1 MYALQTPLQTR
12 HPLRIV
18 RSAFLAFL
26 ITAGVTS
33 GTADAQKAP
42 ARGSKPAGVAKSGPT
57 TVIMFDMIVG
67 GTYSIKKNGTDL
79 SSVDAGPFGVLT
91 FHDVTSTGDIFQIM
105 WTGDNPVKPSTLT
118 GLTASG
124 TDVGCANI
132 SWNTPDPG
140 DYVYEYVLAW
150 GPSPGTFTDS
160 TVVNTSSVSS
170 QGGTSTYIHCGLP
183 DGRYCFTIRA
193 HNLYDMWSAYT
204 AQACADVTNG
214 STQGPAPPQGVA
226 VSQTGP
232 GCATVTWNAVS
243 DPSVSGYRVYH
254 GQQSSTYTD
263 SVDAGQAT
271 SRKICSLAEGT
282 HYFAVKSYTGGGV
295 NSVFS
300 VERAVTISNRP
311 AAPQNVAVSE
321 TDFGCAAISWDAAGG
336 LASGYKVYYGDQSG
350 VYVDSLNVGDNTNA
364 EICGFSEGTYYFAV
378 KSYASAGDHSDFSTE
393 RSLAMAGIDDQA
405 PTVSSMN
412 PADGEPDVEL
422 NRSIRFVL
430 ADDKTG
436 IDRSSVTVTVNGAEI
451 TNVGFVGD
459 PSSYNVVA
467 KPAADFAANTT
478 IDVSV
483 TVSDQALPPNQRTA
497 SWSFDTGD
505 VTITDNDPPVFASTS
520 PADRA
525 TNVAED
531 AEIRVN
537 VTDSGLG
544 IDLGRIEFY
553 VDDNAVTY
561 TTGGDA
567 ADLTLIYENTD
578 GFAEGATVNVR
589 LVVFDQAD
597 NRKEKSFSFTVKS
610 DLASI
615 PPSDMG
621 QIVPNGYWASDPSRP
636 LEVRNLPM
644 SWTVRIFDTVGRSV
658 RNYSN
663 NTTDGAD
670 WMWDFNNDHGQRVAR
685 ALYLVR
691 VTDPDGK
698 VRQSGRF
705 LVQSDP

>member
-1 MYALQTPLQTR
+1 
-12 HPLRIV
+12 
-18 RSAFLAFL
+18 
-26 ITAGVTS
+26 
-33 GTADAQKAP
+33 
-42 ARGSKPAGVAKSGPT
+42 
-57 TVIMFDMIVG
+57 MFNMKVG
-67 GTYSIKKNGTDL
+67 GTYSIKKNGADL
-79 SSVDAGPFGVLT
+79 SSVDAGPFGVLR

-105 WTGDNPVKPSTLT
+105 WTGDNPVKPSTPT

-183 DGRYCFTIRA
+183 DGRYCFAIRA

-204 AQACADVTNG
+204 AQECADVTNG
-214 STQGPAPPQGVA
+214 STQGPPPPQGVA
-226 VSQTGP
+226 VSQTGL

-243 DPSVSGYRVYH
+243 DPSVSGYMVYY
-254 GQQSSTYTD
+254 GQQSSAYTD

-271 SRKICSLAEGT
+271 SREICSLAEGT

-300 VERAVTISNRP
+300 AERAVTISNRP

-350 VYVDSLNVGDNTNA
+350 VYVDSLNVGDDTNA

-378 KSYASAGDHSDFSTE
+378 KSYASAGDHSDFSAE
-393 RSLAMAGIDDQA
+393 RSLAMAGVDDTA

-412 PADGEPDVEL
+412 PADGEQDVEL
-422 NRSIRFVL
+422 NRSISFVL
-430 ADDKTG
+430 VDDKTG
-436 IDRSSVTVTVNGAEI
+436 VDQSSVTVTANGTEI

-459 PSSYNVVA
+459 PSSYNVA
-467 KPAADFAANTT
+467 AAPAADFPANTT

-483 TVSDQALPPNQRTA
+483 TVSDLALPPNQRTA

-505 VTITDNDPPVFASTS
+505 TKITDIDPPVIGNTS
-520 PADRA
+520 PADGA

-531 AEIRVN
+531 AEIRVD

-553 VDDNAVTY
+553 VDSYQVAY
-561 TTGGDA
+561 TTLGDL
-567 ADLTLIYENTD
+567 ADLTLIYENTV
-578 GFAEGATVNVR
+578 GFAAGARVDVR
-589 LVVFDQAD
+589 VVAYDRAD
-597 NRKEKSFSFTVKS
+597 NRAEHSFSFKVKS
-610 DLASI
+610 DFANVS
-615 PPSDMG
+615 PSEMG
-621 QIVPNGYWASDPSRP
+621 AIVPNGFWANDTSRP

-644 SWTVRIFDTVGRSV
+644 SWAVRIFDTVGRSV
-658 RNYSN
+658 RDYTN
-663 NTTDGAD
+663 NTADGAD
-670 WMWDFNNDHGQRVAR
+670 WVWDFNNDHGQRVAR

>member
-1 MYALQTPLQTR
+1 M
-12 HPLRIV
+12 V
-18 RSAFLAFL
+18 RSAFFAFL
-26 ITAGVTS
+26 ITVGVAIGS
-33 GTADAQKAP
+33 ANAQKALAP
-42 ARGSKPAGVAKSGPT
+42 GSKPAGVAKSGPT
-57 TVIMFDMIVG
+57 TVIMFDMKVG
-67 GTYSIKKNGTDL
+67 GTYSIKKNGADL
-79 SSVDAGPFGVLT
+79 SSVDAGPFGALS
-91 FHDVTSTGDIFQIM
+91 FSDVTSTGDVFQIM
-105 WTGDNPVKPSTLT
+105 WTGDNPVKPSMPT

-170 QGGTSTYIHCGLP
+170 QGGTSTYTHCGLP
-183 DGRYCFTIRA
+183 DGRYCFAIRA

-214 STQGPAPPQGVA
+214 STQGPPTPQGVA
-226 VSQTGP
+226 VSQTGL

-243 DPSVSGYRVYH
+243 DPSVSGYMVYY

-263 SVDAGQAT
+263 SVNADQAT
-271 SRKICSLAEGT
+271 SREICNLVEGIY
-282 HYFAVKSYTGGGV
+282 YFAVKSYTGGGV
-295 NSVFS
+295 HSVFS
-300 VERAVTISNRP
+300 AERAVTISNRP
-311 AAPQNVAVSE
+311 TPPQNVAVSE
-321 TDFGCAAISWDAAGG
+321 TDFGCAQISWDAAGG
-336 LASGYKVYYGDQSG
+336 LASGYKVYYGVQSG
-350 VYVDSLNVGDNTNA
+350 VYVDSLNVGGDTDA
-364 EICGFSEGTYYFAV
+364 EICGFSEGTYYFV
-378 KSYASAGDHSDFSTE
+378 LKSYASEGEHSDFSAE
-393 RSLAMAGIDDQA
+393 RSLAMAGVDDEA
-405 PTVSSMN
+405 PTVSSMD
-412 PADGEPDVEL
+412 PADGEPEVEL

-430 ADDKTG
+430 VDDKTG
-436 IDRSSVTVTVNGAEI
+436 VDQSTVTVTVNGTDI

-467 KPAADFAANTT
+467 TPGTEFPANTT

-483 TVSDQALPPNQRTA
+483 AVSDQASPPNQRTR

-505 VTITDNDPPVFASTS
+505 TRITDNDPPVFGSTS
-520 PADRA
+520 PADGA

-531 AEIRVN
+531 EEIRVE

-544 IDLGRIEFY
+544 IDLGRIELF
-553 VDDNAVTY
+553 VDSYQVAY
-561 TTGGDA
+561 TTVGDP
-567 ADLTLIYENTD
+567 ADLTLIYENTI
-578 GFAEGATVNVR
+578 GFAAGATVDVR
-589 LVVFDQAD
+589 VVAYDQAD
-597 NRKEKSFSFTVKS
+597 NRAEHSFSFKVKS
-610 DLASI
+610 DFATVSPI
-615 PPSDMG
+615 DMG
-621 QIVPNGYWASDPSRP
+621 EIVPDGFWANAPTRA

-658 RNYSN
+658 RDYTN
-663 NTTDGAD
+663 NAGDGAD
-670 WMWDFNNDHGQRVAR
+670 WAWDFNNDHGQRVAR

-705 LVQSDP
+705 LVQSDL